1 MGVEDTVGRGI
12 FHKTTLKHRG
22 TVFSIGNR
30 GDVLTSQL
38 EAPIIVPHTA
48 TKTRVNMKIKIY
60 WNKIKYININI
71 IIPSYLQYHYEALF
85 RSEQYALVDNAC
97 REYLFLTEF
106 FKVRGVQAMDIFNQV
121 ILFFILIL
129 V

>member
-1 MGVEDTVGRGI
+1 MGVEDTAGRGI

-48 TKTRVNMKIKIY
+48 SKTRVNMKIKIY
-60 WNKIKYININI
+60 
-71 IIPSYLQYHYEALF
+71 
-85 RSEQYALVDNAC
+85 
-97 REYLFLTEF
+97 
-106 FKVRGVQAMDIFNQV
+106 
-121 ILFFILIL
+121 
-129 V
+129 